1 MRLEA
6 AVGGLVCSSI
16 VLGSSHFGHD
26 VLHGLNR
33 RHLDLHVQM
42 KRNPSP
48 TAAMVKRGIDVLNAP
63 VWPTVTIPAGF
74 TLAGGVE
81 VTPLPQMAVSGV
93 SGTGLAQAIA
103 AATPAADPAAW
114 NKEVEQKC
122 TAAVEKLNANASSES
137 GMSACYNVPFL
148 DQVKGTFESELRIYN
163 ISAPRGSFASS
174 TLDSLM
180 ISMDFPMA
188 TFSEFD
194 GSLKSKRQLP
204 QAQTPSNMGVQ
215 RAQLI
220 SIKKYIGQLNPGSFN
235 STMTS

>member
-1 MRLEA
+1 
-6 AVGGLVCSSI
+6 
-16 VLGSSHFGHD
+16 
-26 VLHGLNR
+26 
-33 RHLDLHVQM
+33 M

-48 TAAMVKRGIDVLNAP
+48 TAAIVKRGIDVLNAP

-122 TAAVEKLNANASSES
+122 TAAVEKLNAIASSES

-148 DQVKGTFESELRIYN
+148 DEVKGTFESELRIYN
-163 ISAPRGSFASS
+163 ISAPRGSFAGA
-174 TLDSLM
+174 TLDNMM
-180 ISMDFPMA
+180 ISMDFPSA
-188 TFSEFD
+188 TFSEFS
-194 GSLKSKRQLP
+194 GSVKNKRDIVARQ
-204 QAQTPSNMGVQ
+204 QAQTQGTAGVP

-220 SIKKYIGQLNPGSFN
+220 SIKRYIGQLNPGNFN